1 MKITKLEV
9 CAQDGTK
16 REYWQVDLRYR
27 KQGMRRRFPT
37 KAAAQAFAEPYR
49 RAAKRGRPTGK
60 PPTVAAFVAEF
71 LAARR
76 GTCAPATFTI
86 LTQQLG
92 HVVRYPVR
100 PDVVIGTSPLT
111 VFDGDPDLIN
121 AMLKWYRDQGYA
133 VHTVRLFRNALKEL
147 LDRATSRHYLVAHPL
162 HDTQLQR
169 DLRGF
174 FKTERRAEPEQVK
187 AFTADQARHFLTI
200 AATHSRLYPVFATGF
215 ATGPRLGE
223 LLALWTEDD
232 QPRQIAGLWTRQLHI
247 ARALTQRMS
256 RRTPQ
261 PGQLKNGANYYVD
274 VPAQLGTILDH
285 HRQTLRPD
293 APWLFQ
299 TTTGTPYSHEHVQ
312 GEFKR
317 LLRLAGLEDPRYDFT
332 PHSMRHT
339 FASLHILAGKPAKW
353 VSEQLG
359 HKDVV
364 ITLRTYASW
373 FRQACPGAADTH
385 GQTLFGPAP
394 SLGGN
399 SVAITTLPPATNPA
413 ITLH

>member
-1 MKITKLEV
+1 MKITKITV
-9 CAQDGTK
+9 RDRDGAA
-16 REYWQVDLRYR
+16 RECWQLDLRYR
-27 KQGMRRRFPT
+27 MRGMRRRFPT
-37 KAAAQAFAEPYR
+37 KAAAEAFAEPYR
-49 RAAKRGRPTGK
+49 RASKRGRPTGK

-71 LAARR
+71 LTARR

-100 PDVVIGTSPLT
+100 PDVVIGTCPLT
-111 VFDGDPDLIN
+111 VFDGAPDLIN
-121 AMLKWYRDQGYA
+121 AMLKWYRQQGYA

-174 FKTERRAEPEQVK
+174 FKTERRAEPDKVK
-187 AFTADQARHFLTI
+187 AFTAEQARHFLTV
-200 AATHSRLYPVFATGF
+200 AAAHSRLYPVFATGF

-223 LLALWTEDD
+223 LLALCVADD
-232 QPRQIAGLWTRQLHI
+232 QPRQIAAHWTRQLHI
-247 ARALTQRMS
+247 ERCLTQRMS

-261 PGQLKNGANYYVD
+261 PGQLKTGANYYVD
-274 VPAQLGTILDH
+274 VPAALGTILDA

-299 TTTGTPYSHEHVQ
+299 TSTGTPYSHEHVQ

-317 LLRLAGLEDPRYDFT
+317 LLRLAGLEDPRFDFT

-373 FRQACPGAADTH
+373 FRQACPGAADDH
-385 GQTLFGPAP
+385 GQTLFGPATA
-394 SLGGN
+394 LDGN
-399 SVAITTLPPATNPA
+399 QLAITAPQQLANPA